1 MTFLIIDF
9 NLRVTRMTQI
19 LFPTQKKYLES
30 FRKKGDDL
38 ILEMERYADEHK
50 VPILDWH
57 SADFIEKL
65 ILINK
70 PDRVLEIGTAIAYST
85 VRIAKCLGKKSV
97 IHSIEKS
104 DDNIKIALEN
114 IEKSGLHKK
123 IKLIHGDALTV
134 MPQLK
139 KKYDFIFLDADKE
152 DYKRLFDY
160 SMILLRKGGVIVVDN
175 LLWHGHAASNRV
187 PSKYRKST
195 QHIKEFNKLFILQ
208 ENLDSIIIPI
218 GDGIGLGV
226 KK

>member
-1 MTFLIIDF
+1 MA
-9 NLRVTRMTQI
+9 QI
-19 LFPTQKKYLES
+19 FFPAQKKYLES

-38 ILEMERYADEHK
+38 IIEMEQYALEHN
-50 VPILDWH
+50 VPILNWH
-57 SADFIEKL
+57 AADFIEKL

-70 PDRVLEIGTAIAYST
+70 PDRVLEIGTAIAYT
-85 VRIAKCLGKKSV
+85 TIRIAKCLHKGSV

-114 IEKSGLHKK
+114 IEKSGLGKK
-123 IKLIHGDALTV
+123 IKLVQGDALSV

-160 SMILLRKGGVIVVDN
+160 SMILLRKGGIIVIDN
-175 LLWHGHAASNRV
+175 LLWQGYAASTRV
-187 PSKYRKST
+187 PTKYSKST
-195 QHIKEFNKLFILQ
+195 KHIREFNSLFILQ
-208 ENLDSIIIPI
+208 QNLDSMIIPI
-218 GDGIGLGV
+218 GDGIGLGI